1 MPDATLLL
9 GRLRGE
15 PKHMQDLVNLVLE
28 DLLERPLAELV
39 DPKMVGDALLKGL
52 RSSLKNP
59 GTKSWIGERLQQGI
73 AQLKSDQRSLL
84 RRVPREAV
92 EPVQDLLQRPYSPDP
107 QMLRAMVDHQ
117 AMRNLMREVL
127 THSLTDFASLLRP
140 PTKALGTGRLAQWA
154 GAASV
159 AAKMVG
165 SEVERQLEGRIRVYV
180 DGAISHAIG
189 IAVENI
195 CDPKNAD
202 EYGKMRSD
210 MVDVALAFPVSTWGE
225 ELAKLEPIALVDDVH
240 QILSA
245 AAASEELEKELR
257 DVLERMV
264 QEQGHLSAR
273 TFLEGSGLEESWRPP
288 LQTLMLSHTRHV
300 VESQVFADWLHK
312 VCE

>member
-9 GRLRGE
+9 TRLRGE
-15 PKHMQDLVNLVLE
+15 PQHMQDLVNLVLE
-28 DLLERPLAELV
+28 DLLERPLAELI
-39 DPKMVGDALLKGL
+39 DPQMMGDAVLTGL

-59 GTKSWIGERLQQGI
+59 GTKAWISTRLQS
-73 AQLKSDQRSLL
+73 AVTQLKGDRQSLL
-84 RRVPREAV
+84 RRVPRDAV
-92 EPVQDLLQRPYSPDP
+92 EPVQDLLRRPYSPDAP
-107 QMLRAMVDHQ
+107 MLRAMVDHS

-127 THSLTDFASLLRP
+127 THSLTDFASLIKP
-140 PTKALGTGRLAQWA
+140 PTKALGSGRLAQWA
-154 GAASV
+154 GAATV

-165 SEVERQLEGRIRVYV
+165 SEVERQLEGRIKVYV

-189 IAVENI
+189 IAVDHV
-195 CDPKNAD
+195 CDPKNAA

-210 MVDVALAFPVSTWGE
+210 MVDVALAMPVSTWGE
-225 ELAKLEPIALVDDVH
+225 ELAKLEPSALVDDVH

-257 DVLERMV
+257 GMVEQMV

-273 TFLEGSGLEESWRPP
+273 AFLEGSGLEESWRPP
-288 LQTLMLSHTRHV
+288 LETLMLSHTRHV
-300 VESQVFADWLHK
+300 VESDAFADWLHK

>member
-9 GRLRGE
+9 SRLRGE
-15 PKHMQDLVNLVLE
+15 PQHMQDLVNLVLE

-39 DPKMVGDALLKGL
+39 DPKLLGDAVLKGL
-52 RSSLKNP
+52 RSSLNNP
-59 GTKSWIGERLQQGI
+59 GTKDWINERLQAGI
-73 AQLKSDQRSLL
+73 TQLKADNQSLL
-84 RRVPREAV
+84 RRVPRDAV

-117 AMRNLMREVL
+117 AMRSLMRDVL
-127 THSLTDFASLLRP
+127 THSLTDFASMLKP

-154 GAASV
+154 GAATV

-165 SEVERQLEGRIRVYV
+165 SEVERQLEGRIKVYV

-189 IAVENI
+189 IAVDNV
-195 CDPKNAD
+195 CDPKNAG

-225 ELAKLEPIALVDDVH
+225 ELAKLEPKALVDDLH
-240 QILSA
+240 QILGA

-257 DVLERMV
+257 AMLENMV
-264 QEQGHLSAR
+264 QEQGHLTGRA
-273 TFLEGSGLEESWRPP
+273 FLEGSGLEESWRPP